1 MTCPEP
7 SGAAM
12 RRREF
17 ITLLGGVAVT
27 QPFAAHA
34 QQALPAIGILHE
46 GLPAPLSLMV
56 AFQQGLIEG
65 VSAKAAV
72 SKSKTVRQTVN
83 TTSSQRWQ
91 RS

>member
-1 MTCPEP
+1 M
-7 SGAAM
+7 S
-12 RRREF
+12 RRDF

-34 QQALPAIGILHE
+34 QQALPVIGILPE
-46 GLPAPLSLMV
+46 GLPAPLSLTV

-65 VSAKAAV
+65 VSVGAVV
-72 SKSKTVRQTVN
+72 SKSKTVRQTAN
-83 TTSSQRWQ
+83 TTSSQHWR

>member
-46 GLPAPLSLMV
+46 GLPAPL
-56 AFQQGLIEG
+56 
-65 VSAKAAV
+65 
-72 SKSKTVRQTVN
+72 
-83 TTSSQRWQ
+83 
-91 RS
+91 